1 MGLLMSDEYNYIDNE
16 KLDVAVEREEEDNGK
31 KIKIIKIV
39 FCVLCVKVVCQS
51 DVTNSLRWEENL
63 RIIAGHDVVSAKT

>member
-31 KIKIIKIV
+31 KIKIIKRIV
-39 FCVLCVKVVCQS
+39 K
-51 DVTNSLRWEENL
+51 R
-63 RIIAGHDVVSAKT
+63 